1 MVSGGASAE
10 AGECLRSVRPLTS
23 LFVWEDGRLDHT
35 YLPKVTQLRGR
46 ADVQIWSKHSKAGE
60 KRKLKS
66 RHSFV
71 GERGINTDQRKE
83 KPRTPTPAVSC
94 LFYYPRSE

>member
-1 MVSGGASAE
+1 MVTGGTTAE
-10 AGECLRSVRPLTS
+10 AGECLRSVRPLMS

-46 ADVQIWSKHSKAGE
+46 ADVQIWPEHSKVGE
-60 KRKLKS
+60 NRNLKF

-71 GERGINTDQRKE
+71 GERGINTEPRE
-83 KPRTPTPAVSC
+83 GRPRTPTPAVSC
-94 LFYYPRSE
+94 LFYYPGSK